1 MALHWGISYTL
12 KENRTLRTVGRFD
25 DIVHI
30 IILYVYT
37 EGPLFIVLNNRSI
50 TTG

>member
-1 MALHWGISYTL
+1 MALHWGISTHSR
-12 KENRTLRTVGRFD
+12 RTDLRTVGRFD

-37 EGPLFIVLNNRSI
+37 EVPVIVLNNRSI